1 MRKKVTKGREYMR
14 LFNTIELA
22 KQYVILGLILAVI
35 IGIIAATG
43 YFVK

>member
-1 MRKKVTKGREYMR
+1 MR
-14 LFNTIELA
+14 LFNIIELA
-22 KQYVILGLILAVI
+22 KHYVILGLILAAI